1 MSAELPSPDPLTPEQ
16 QWMKAWR
23 SAAIELPKIR
33 ANELK
38 QLDDAKVFELMGGTD
53 AFEVA
58 NNGLAIQQA
67 WFSRFHILE
76 LQQALLAAKNV
87 KS

>member
-1 MSAELPSPDPLTPEQ
+1 MPTNVPNFDSLTPEQ

-38 QLDDAKVFELMGGTD
+38 QLDDSKVFELMGSTD
-53 AFEVA
+53 ATEISS
-58 NNGLAIQQA
+58 NGFAIQQV

-76 LQQALLAAKNV
+76 LQQVLAAKDL

>member
-1 MSAELPSPDPLTPEQ
+1 MPSDLPDPDSLTPEQ

-53 AFEVA
+53 EYEVA
-58 NNGLAIQQA
+58 TNGLAIQQA

-76 LQQALLAAKNV
+76 LQQALLAANNI